1 MRMLTVAAGA
11 ALLILATPAFAGGPT
26 GGGHSG
32 GGRPGCGGGCG
43 GHPGGG
49 HPGGGNRNINVNVNA
64 NASASAFA
72 SASAGSYL
80 NARTYNVGG
89 ARGAVGGGTVY
100 VGGYGGDVGGGYYG
114 GPIYHEA
121 VYEGRACAP
130 APFGYVLGGFGRD
143 ERYAP
148 VCGNR
153 YYEDADRGGRY
164 GYSERR
170 DRYEESRYE
179 ESRYE
184 SREEYSSFEAGAVY
198 RDGDYGRRD
207 DRREERHEDRRGG
220 YDVEYGAREYDRGY
234 MDGRRDCDCRAD
246 GRDGRPYEP
255 APYGYGPEP
264 LPAPVYE
271 APPAYEAPPV
281 YEAPM
286 TPNQYYG
293 IGGEAP
299 PPRQRYSQE
308 PGERG

>member
-1 MRMLTVAAGA
+1 MRMLNLAVGA
-11 ALLILATPAFAGGPT
+11 AFLILAAGPALAGGPT
-26 GGGHSG
+26 GGGHPG
-32 GGRPGCGGGCG
+32 GGRPSCGGC
-43 GHPGGG
+43 HGGG
-49 HPGGGNRNINVNVNA
+49 SRNINVNVNA
-64 NASASAFA
+64 NASASA
-72 SASAGSYL
+72 SASARSYL

-89 ARGAVGGGTVY
+89 AHGVVGGGSVY
-100 VGGYGGDVGGGYYG
+100 VGGGYGGDVGGYYG
-114 GPIYHEA
+114 GAVYYNEA
-121 VYEGRACAP
+121 PYEGRACAP

-148 VCGNR
+148 VCGTR

-170 DRYEESRYE
+170 DSYEA
-179 ESRYE
+179 SRYE

-198 RDGDYGRRD
+198 READYGRR
-207 DRREERHEDRRGG
+207 EERYEDRGG

-246 GRDGRPYEP
+246 GHDGEPYEP
-255 APYGYGPEP
+255 APYGHAPEP
-264 LPAPVYE
+264 
-271 APPAYEAPPV
+271 PPAPV

-299 PPRQRYSQE
+299 PPRQYYSQE

>member
-11 ALLILATPAFAGGPT
+11 AFLILAAGPALAGGPT
-26 GGGHSG
+26 GGG
-32 GGRPGCGGGCG
+32 RPGHGCGGGCG
-43 GHPGGG
+43 GGG
-49 HPGGGNRNINVNVNA
+49 HPGGGRNINVNVNA
-64 NASASAFA
+64 NASAFAGA
-72 SASAGSYL
+72 SASSFL
-80 NARTYNVGG
+80 NARAYNVGG
-89 ARGAVGGGTVY
+89 ARGAVGGGVVY
-100 VGGYGGDVGGGYYG
+100 VGGGHGGDAGAVYG
-114 GPIYHEA
+114 GP
-121 VYEGRACAP
+121 VYYNETPYAGRACAP

-170 DRYEESRYE
+170 DSYAESRYE

-184 SREEYSSFEAGAVY
+184 SREAYSSFEGGAVW
-198 RDGDYGRRD
+198 RDADQG
-207 DRREERHEDRRGG
+207 RREERYEDRGG
-220 YDVEYGAREYDRGY
+220 HDVEYGAREYDRGY
-234 MDGRRDCDCRAD
+234 MDGRRDCDCRPD
-246 GRDGRPYEP
+246 GRDGEPYVHAPEP
-255 APYGYGPEP
+255 APYGYAPEP
-264 LPAPVYE
+264 
-271 APPAYEAPPV
+271 PPAPV

-299 PPRQRYSQE
+299 PPRQYYSQE

>member
-1 MRMLTVAAGA
+1 MRMLTLAAGA
-11 ALLILATPAFAGGPT
+11 ALLILAASPALASGPT
-26 GGGHSG
+26 GGGGHQSG
-32 GGRPGCGGGCG
+32 YGGRPGGGCGSCGGG

-49 HPGGGNRNINVNVNA
+49 HPGGGSRNININVNA
-64 NASASAFA
+64 NASASASA
-72 SASAGSYL
+72 SASARSYL

-89 ARGAVGGGTVY
+89 ARGAVGGGSVY
-100 VGGYGGDVGGGYYG
+100 VGGGYGGDVGGGYYG
-114 GPIYHEA
+114 APVYNEVA
-121 VYEGRACAP
+121 YEGRACGP

-148 VCGNR
+148 VCGER

-170 DRYEESRYE
+170 DSYEASRYE

-184 SREEYSSFEAGAVY
+184 SREEYSSFEAGGVY
-198 RDGDYGRRD
+198 SDAGYG
-207 DRREERHEDRRGG
+207 RREERRGDRDD
-220 YDVEYGAREYDRGY
+220 YVAWGAHEYDRGY

-246 GRDGRPYEP
+246 GRDGEPWAPTPEP
-255 APYGYGPEP
+255 APYGY
-264 LPAPVYE
+264 
-271 APPAYEAPPV
+271 APPPPPPL

-299 PPRQRYSQE
+299 PRQSYSQE

>member
-1 MRMLTVAAGA
+1 MRMITVAAGA
-11 ALLILATPAFAGGPT
+11 ALLILGAGPAFASGPT
-26 GGGHSG
+26 GGGHPG

-49 HPGGGNRNINVNVNA
+49 HPGGGSRNINVNVNA
-64 NASASAFA
+64 NANAFAGA
-72 SASAGSYL
+72 SASSHF
-80 NARTYNVGG
+80 NARAYNVGG

-100 VGGYGGDVGGGYYG
+100 VGGGYGGDVGAVYG
-114 GPIYHEA
+114 GPAYYNEA

-143 ERYAP
+143 ERHAP
-148 VCGNR
+148 VCGAR
-153 YYEDADRGGRY
+153 HYEDRDRGGRY

-170 DRYEESRYE
+170 DSYEESRYE

-198 RDGDYGRRD
+198 RDADYGRR
-207 DRREERHEDRRGG
+207 EERYDDRGG
-220 YDVEYGAREYDRGY
+220 YAVEYGAREYDRGY

-246 GRDGRPYEP
+246 GRDGEPYFREPEP
-255 APYGYGPEP
+255 APYGYAPEP
-264 LPAPVYE
+264 
-271 APPAYEAPPV
+271 PPAPV

-293 IGGEAP
+293 VGGEAP
-299 PPRQRYSQE
+299 PPRQYYSQE

>member
-1 MRMLTVAAGA
+1 MRMLTAAAGA
-11 ALLILATPAFAGGPT
+11 ALLILAASPALAGGPT
-26 GGGHSG
+26 GGGHPG
-32 GGRPGCGGGCG
+32 GGRPPCGGCG
-43 GHPGGG
+43 HSGGG
-49 HPGGGNRNINVNVNA
+49 HPGGGSRNINVNVNA
-64 NASASAFA
+64 NASASASA
-72 SASAGSYL
+72 SASARSYL

-89 ARGAVGGGTVY
+89 ARGVVGGGSVY
-100 VGGYGGDVGGGYYG
+100 VSGGYGGDAGGGYYG
-114 GPIYHEA
+114 GPVYHEA

-148 VCGNR
+148 VCGTR

-164 GYSERR
+164 GYSERHDSR
-170 DRYEESRYE
+170 AESRYA

-198 RDGDYGRRD
+198 RDADYGRR
-207 DRREERHEDRRGG
+207 EERYEDRGG
-220 YDVEYGAREYDRGY
+220 HDVEYGAREYDRGY

-246 GRDGRPYEP
+246 GHDGEPYFHAPEP
-255 APYGYGPEP
+255 APYGYEPEP
-264 LPAPVYE
+264 PPVRVYE
-271 APPAYEAPPV
+271 APPA

-293 IGGEAP
+293 IDGATPPPPP
-299 PPRQRYSQE
+299 PPRQHYSQE

>member
-11 ALLILATPAFAGGPT
+11 AFLILAAGPAMASGPT
-26 GGGHSG
+26 GGH
-32 GGRPGCGGGCG
+32 G

-49 HPGGGNRNINVNVNA
+49 CGSCGGGGGGNRNFNVNVNA
-64 NASASAFA
+64 NASASASA
-72 SASAGSYL
+72 SASARSYL
-80 NARTYNVGG
+80 NARAYSVGG

-100 VGGYGGDVGGGYYG
+100 VGGGYGGDAGGYYG
-114 GPIYHEA
+114 GPVHYNEVA
-121 VYEGRACAP
+121 YEGRACAP

-170 DRYEESRYE
+170 DSYAESRYE
-179 ESRYE
+179 ENRYE
-184 SREEYSSFEAGAVY
+184 SREAYSSFEGGAVW
-198 RDGDYGRRD
+198 RDADHG
-207 DRREERHEDRRGG
+207 RREERYEDRGG
-220 YDVEYGAREYDRGY
+220 HDVEYGAREYDRGY
-234 MDGRRDCDCRAD
+234 MDGRRDCDCRPD
-246 GRDGRPYEP
+246 GRDGEPYVHAPEP
-255 APYGYGPEP
+255 APYGYAPEP
-264 LPAPVYE
+264 
-271 APPAYEAPPV
+271 PPAPV

-299 PPRQRYSQE
+299 PPRQYYSQE